1 VSSPAIQDSTMPHK
15 IRATFLI
22 QRKVSIINTHHYF
35 LLLFLPFVTFINYFL
50 LLIEA
55 HTIVVGLLGWR
66 ALGVG
71 VVLRFIYLFL
81 VWESWDTRFWRRVFL
96 DFFDCFWG
104 KGGGLVLDLIFF

>member
-1 VSSPAIQDSTMPHK
+1 M
-15 IRATFLI
+15 
-22 QRKVSIINTHHYF
+22 
-35 LLLFLPFVTFINYFL
+35 
-50 LLIEA
+50 
-55 HTIVVGLLGWR
+55 
-66 ALGVG
+66 G